1 MNLMLKMKLA
11 KICAQ
16 TKLTWLSA
24 LPLVLMS
31 VRSSV
36 NRISGFTPFE
46 LLTGRSFPGPST
58 PLRPDQITSLS
69 HCVYFDKLTALIKQF
84 SQQVTP
90 DTESEPIPP
99 PTEWVRLKK
108 FRRKWNEARWS
119 EPLKVTSRTSHCVR
133 LAGKGDTWY
142 HLSSCVACNPP
153 SRSLAQTAVDLR
165 SQVQEREGA
174 GSESAGKLQIV
185 HKKGDIFS
193 SPQLEPLAHCVS
205 ADCAYGAGIAV
216 AFKDRYGVEKVRQQ
230 NKKSGQC
237 AVTHEEDGRTIF
249 HLITKRKCT
258 DLPTYE
264 DFTNSLKHMRD
275 WCVEHKVKS
284 VSAPRLGCGLD
295 NLDSQ
300 RVRNILSEVFT
311 GVDIVITI
319 YSL

>member
-1 MNLMLKMKLA
+1 M
-11 KICAQ
+11 
-16 TKLTWLSA
+16 
-24 LPLVLMS
+24 
-31 VRSSV
+31 
-36 NRISGFTPFE
+36 
-46 LLTGRSFPGPST
+46 
-58 PLRPDQITSLS
+58 
-69 HCVYFDKLTALIKQF
+69 
-84 SQQVTP
+84 
-90 DTESEPIPP
+90 
-99 PTEWVRLKK
+99 
-108 FRRKWNEARWS
+108 
-119 EPLKVTSRTSHCVR
+119 
-133 LAGKGDTWY
+133 
-142 HLSSCVACNPP
+142 
-153 SRSLAQTAVDLR
+153 AQTAVDLR

-230 NKKSGQC
+230 NKKPGQC

-249 HLITKRKCT
+249 HLITRRKCT
-258 DLPTYE
+258 DLPIYE

-295 NLDSQ
+295 KLDFQ
-300 RVRNILSEVFT
+300 RVQKIFSKVFT
-311 GVDIVITI
+311 GIDIVITI